1 MQNYNN
7 GEVSM
12 MVQLTDAC
20 EILRWAEG
28 AEIPVVLDGGWG
40 VDALIGRETR
50 THNDIDLFVEEK
62 DYQAFIEMIKVR
74 GFCEVTMEYTTEH
87 HTVWADDKAR
97 IIDLHSFRYAQDG
110 QILYEG
116 CMFPAKTFSGKGVI
130 GNIAVQCI
138 EPESQVTFHQGYA
151 FDENDVHDVKL
162 LCETFGLA
170 VPEEYQKLIKSA
182 E

>member
-20 EILRWAEG
+20 EILHWAEE

-62 DYQAFIEMIKVR
+62 D
-74 GFCEVTMEYTTEH
+74 
-87 HTVWADDKAR
+87 
-97 IIDLHSFRYAQDG
+97 
-110 QILYEG
+110 
-116 CMFPAKTFSGKGVI
+116 
-130 GNIAVQCI
+130 
-138 EPESQVTFHQGYA
+138 
-151 FDENDVHDVKL
+151 
-162 LCETFGLA
+162 
-170 VPEEYQKLIKSA
+170 
-182 E
+182 